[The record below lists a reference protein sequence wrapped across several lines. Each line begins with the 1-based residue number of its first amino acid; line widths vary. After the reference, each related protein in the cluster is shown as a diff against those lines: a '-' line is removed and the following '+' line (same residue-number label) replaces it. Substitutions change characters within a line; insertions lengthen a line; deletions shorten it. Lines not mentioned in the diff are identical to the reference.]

1 MLWKLARAN
10 DWFREGEAAER
21 YLRGTAKVSAPA
33 LNHAA
38 FSLYI
43 AWHGEV
49 MGTLG
54 HDGHEWRWRAKDRQ
68 GPPLIRETVPGTLP
82 PFIESLLAEGW
93 LKKILAEPDQRAA
106 LREGKRYMSNITIS
120 NDKAELKRLP
130 ADVLQGRVGQFSR
143 DGVFTG
149 HYEGPG
155 RRHYDEPFEQ
165 NLARIFAQETTPR
178 LSGVQIK
185 APMCLGDDGSLK
197 PATDLSFT
205 HILKPAGTSGFEQ
218 MPVIEWLCLRLARNA
233 GFETAETVLV
243 EMPEAMP
250 PALLVERFDIRSGP
264 QDSRRFALEDFC
276 SILDLPTEQKYEGTI
291 ERVARGLR
299 PLSTDASAD
308 LPTLYARALF
318 AWLIADGDMHL
329 KNVAVLKIARARS
342 RAFESVRL
350 APVYD
355 VLTTRVFPGLG
366 SDHMAFKLA
375 GKDDR
380 LDWPA
385 FETLARTIE
394 LPLREAR
401 SIVERLT
408 SSLDQSVEE
417 LILPPLLQGN
427 REAQSAVDR
436 VKEIARR
443 RSRDLAGELTG

>member
-1 MLWKLARAN
+1 MSLHLVGENIDPLSAHRRTGAGELMQIMRGIYADGTDDIDATLLAHGVRIAHYLYPRAYLCSASAILLAPGTDGRLFIAGRRNQRNRLRSLEIVQTIAPPHPSLDRAIVGDPMGEFTLDVSSHEQRLLEGFRLRSELAAALSDDMRREIANRLIAEHGSAGKAADMLWKLARAN

-21 YLRGTAKVSAPA
+21 YLRGTTKVSAAA

-54 HDGHEWRWRAKDRQ
+54 HDGHEWRWRAKDLQ

-149 HYEGPG
+149 HYEDPG

-250 PALLVERFDIRSGP
+250 PALLV
-264 QDSRRFALEDFC
+264 
-276 SILDLPTEQKYEGTI
+276 
-291 ERVARGLR
+291 
-299 PLSTDASAD
+299 
-308 LPTLYARALF
+308 
-318 AWLIADGDMHL
+318 
-329 KNVAVLKIARARS
+329 
-342 RAFESVRL
+342 
-350 APVYD
+350 
-355 VLTTRVFPGLG
+355 
-366 SDHMAFKLA
+366 
-375 GKDDR
+375 
-380 LDWPA
+380 
-385 FETLARTIE
+385 
-394 LPLREAR
+394 
-401 SIVERLT
+401 
-408 SSLDQSVEE
+408 
-417 LILPPLLQGN
+417 
-427 REAQSAVDR
+427 
-436 VKEIARR
+436 
-443 RSRDLAGELTG
+443 